1 MRNGYR
7 SHRGRA
13 AVARKAMFGA
23 TGKTNG
29 MMPQGTT
36 HYVLANGKTRTVS
49 PMRYGGGNKK
59 GGSAPSATGQSRSFA
74 QRSIIS
80 AKAKRPNL
88 LFIMRTQAHNPGY
101 YSRRSY
107 A

>member
-13 AVARKAMFGA
+13 AVARKAMFSA

-36 HYVLANGKTRTVS
+36 NYVLTNGKKKSIT

-59 GGSAPSATGQSRSFA
+59 GGSPPSATGEIRPFA
-74 QRSIIS
+74 QRNIIS

-88 LFIMRTQAHNPGY
+88 LFIMKTQAHSPGFY
-101 YSRRSY
+101 QR
-107 A
+107 